1 MARAEAEATEE
12 AMGTKGILAVAALEM
27 EDTHQGLVTKTTEVG
42 LLRVEVMEIMDIRL
56 VDLMESV
63 DIHLVEVAEV
73 VDILQLE
80 VVEVV
85 DFHLVGITE
94 VVDILPVEVVVT
106 RLVEATE
113 MADTLQAALKA
124 AMVGSHKMAGT
135 SIEELLFIGKDF
147 HKIREFVNSTLT

>member
-12 AMGTKGILAVAALEM
+12 EMGTKGILAVAAPEM
-27 EDTHQGLVTKTTEVG
+27 EHTHQVLVMETTEVG
-42 LLRVEVMEIMDIRL
+42 LLRVEVMEMMDIRL

-94 VVDILPVEVVVT
+94 VVDIHPVEVVVTRLAEITEVAAT

-124 AMVGSHKMAGT
+124 AMVGSHKMVGT
-135 SIEELLFIGKDF
+135 SIEELLFDG
-147 HKIREFVNSTLT
+147 

>member
-1 MARAEAEATEE
+1 MARVEAEATEE
-12 AMGTKGILAVAALEM
+12 EMGTKGILAVAVPEM
-27 EDTHQGLVTKTTEVG
+27 EDTLQVLVMETTEVG
-42 LLRVEVMEIMDIRL
+42 LLQVEVMEMMDIRL

-63 DIHLVEVAEV
+63 DIHPVEVAEV

-124 AMVGSHKMAGT
+124 AMVGSLKMVGT
-135 SIEELLFIGKDF
+135 SIEEPLFIG
-147 HKIREFVNSTLT
+147 